1 MIRDLHRFARALS
14 ILGALLMLIVL
25 GGWLLG
31 FDPLV
36 RPAPQLAG
44 TVPST
49 ALCLAML
56 YLCLPLMGLLP
67 RLSRSL
73 ACAAIA
79 LALINLSL
87 SIITGSD
94 LDHMVFEHVLAPVD
108 RMSHGTALGVLFAAA
123 TALLMMG
130 PQTALLPGLMA
141 VVGLSSFVAIIAGNS
156 FEPGS
161 ALAFR
166 LLDGM
171 SIYTAGALA
180 LLFFAMLLAID
191 ARNTKRSR
199 AEFD

>member
-1 MIRDLHRFARALS
+1 
-14 ILGALLMLIVL
+14 
-25 GGWLLG
+25 
-31 FDPLV
+31 
-36 RPAPQLAG
+36 
-44 TVPST
+44 
-49 ALCLAML
+49 
-56 YLCLPLMGLLP
+56 
-67 RLSRSL
+67 
-73 ACAAIA
+73 
-79 LALINLSL
+79 
-87 SIITGSD
+87 
-94 LDHMVFEHVLAPVD
+94 
-108 RMSHGTALGVLFAAA
+108 MSHGTALGVLFAAA

-130 PQTALLPGLMA
+130 SQTALLPGLMA